1 MPYTQNTVQLEGFP
15 FGIFTFTYNLTGVA
29 ATDAAMAAAAGK
41 ATSWDTAV
49 AGAMKLAGDGDAIVG
64 RVYVA
69 ENRPSYNGGLVASV
83 ARKFKE
89 RLPTAAGYTAPA
101 IGDRV
106 IGGGSGTVKK
116 ATANSGAGVPTDPI
130 VIAVDTGAVIVEY
143 L

>member
-1 MPYTQNTVQLEGFP
+1 MATPNQIVNEGFP
-15 FGIFTFTYNLTGVA
+15 FGVFTFTYAISGTFADDTAIA
-29 ATDAAMAAAAGK
+29 ATQGK
-41 ATSWDTAV
+41 AVSQDTSASGTV
-49 AGAMKLAGDGDAIVG
+49 KLAADGDAIFG
-64 RVYVA
+64 RVYAA
-69 ENRPSYNGGLVASV
+69 ERRAILGMNVASV

-116 ATANSGAGVPTDPI
+116 ATANSGAGVPSDPV
-130 VIAVDTGAVIVEY
+130 VIEFGTGYVIVEF